1 MKLIGVGFGRTGT
14 MSLKAA
20 IEELGSPCFHMID
33 LIVGEN
39 KERDLAYWV
48 KIANGEPVDW
58 NEVFEGWEATIDW
71 PGCSRWEQLVEAFPE
86 APVLLNIRDFDAWYD
101 SCANTILAVKQAAL
115 AGDLPEDAN
124 REGPSPEL
132 WGVIDKLIWEG
143 DFQGRFA
150 DREWMRQMYADRI
163 ETIKSAVSPDRL
175 IVWELGRDGWE
186 PIAEALGV
194 EAPDKPFPRLHDTNE
209 FRTEF
214 GLEPLP
220 A

>member
-20 IEELGSPCFHMID
+20 IEELGAPCFHMID
-33 LIVGEN
+33 LIMGEK
-39 KERDLAYWV
+39 KERDLEYWV
-48 KIANGEPVDW
+48 RIANGEPVDW

-71 PGCSRWEQLVEAFPE
+71 PGCSRWEQIVDAFPD
-86 APVLLNIRDFDAWYD
+86 AAVLLNIRDFDPWYK

-124 REGPSPEL
+124 RDGPSPEL
-132 WGVIDKLIWEG
+132 WDVIDKLIWEG

-163 ETIKSAVSPDRL
+163 ETIKNAVPSERL
-175 IVWELGRDGWE
+175 IVWELGKDGWE
-186 PIAEALGV
+186 PIADALGV